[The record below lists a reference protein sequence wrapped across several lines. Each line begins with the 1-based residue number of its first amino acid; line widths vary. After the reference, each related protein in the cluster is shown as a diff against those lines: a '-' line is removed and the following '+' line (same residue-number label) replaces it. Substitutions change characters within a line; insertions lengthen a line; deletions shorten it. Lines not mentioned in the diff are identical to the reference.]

1 MGWKPRRDAELC
13 AVLIVVDSSAW
24 VEFLRKTESAVHH
37 QLKEL
42 IASEADLAVTEVI
55 VMELLG
61 GARSK
66 RDLRTHLLAY
76 PVLPLQGLQ
85 DYEAAALIYDRC
97 RRADETLRHGYMDCL
112 IAVPVLRSGSSLL
125 QDDKDFEVIAR
136 HTDLDLL

>member
-1 MGWKPRRDAELC
+1 M
-13 AVLIVVDSSAW
+13 
-24 VEFLRKTESAVHH
+24 EFLRKTESAVHH
-37 QLKEL
+37 RLREL
-42 IASEADLAVTEVI
+42 IRTEADLAVTEVI

-61 GARSK
+61 GARNR

-85 DYEAAALIYDRC
+85 DYETAALIYDRC
-97 RRADETLRHGYMDCL
+97 RQAGETLRHGYMDCL